1 MECPGWL
8 PSDSQSWFGW
18 PVVAG
23 PRCVVEEGVA
33 CAEETMVRE
42 GCVACDFVEE
52 DIVGEA
58 AWLAAEACVP
68 SASDSEAIAAVM
80 MMDFMTHSF
89 RETVLQ

>member
-1 MECPGWL
+1 L

-33 CAEETMVRE
+33 CAEETVVRE
-42 GCVACDFVEE
+42 GCVACDFVDE

-58 AWLAAEACVP
+58 AWLAA
-68 SASDSEAIAAVM
+68 
-80 MMDFMTHSF
+80 
-89 RETVLQ
+89 